1 MTVQKS
7 NRRAVLFDLEDT
19 YNDAT
24 TPLAADAILCRTITM
39 TPLAGNDIQRV
50 AVRPYY
56 GNSPMVAGEKHVEL
70 TLEVE
75 LAPGRLDGEEP
86 DEEIVPPKIGKLLRV
101 CGFEET
107 VDTEENTVTYTP
119 ISDNEESGVFFAH
132 MDGNLHR
139 GRGCRGTVS
148 FTLNAANLPTATF
161 VLSALVSPVTTASLP
176 AAEFEGWVDA
186 LPVNTLYTSVLSML
200 GQNVA
205 FSQFSLDMA
214 AAVVKQ
220 DIVGANDIL
229 LTDRTPTGTV
239 QIRDPGVAVKDF
251 FNEAL
256 TASRGPITLQHGQ
269 AAGSIIEITMPSCG
283 IASPTYADDNGIQML
298 SITYTPTPVAGNDE
312 VTLKF
317 R

>member
-1 MTVQKS
+1 MTVQRS
-7 NRRAVLFDLEDT
+7 NRRAILFDLETT
-19 YNDAT
+19 YNDST
-24 TPLAADAILCRTITM
+24 TPLAADAILCRTISM

-75 LAPGRLDGEEP
+75 LVPGKLDGDP
-86 DEEIVPPKIGKLLRV
+86 AAIVPPRIGKLLRV

-107 VDTEENTVTYTP
+107 IDLVEDKVVYTP
-119 ISDNEESGVFFAH
+119 ISSAEESGVFFAH

-148 FTLNAANLPTATF
+148 FALNAANLPTATF
-161 VLSALVSPVTTASLP
+161 TLSALVSPVTSTALP
-176 AAEFEGWVDA
+176 AATFEGWVYA
-186 LPVNTLYTSVLSML
+186 LPVNTTNTSILSML

-205 FSQFSLDMA
+205 FNQFSLDVA
-214 AAVVKQ
+214 AQVVRQ

-229 LTDRTPTGTV
+229 ITERAPAGAV
-239 QIRDPGVAVKDF
+239 QVRDPGVAVKDY

-256 TASRGPITLQHGQ
+256 TAAVGAITLQHGQ
-269 AAGSIIEITMPSCG
+269 VAGSIIEFSMPACG

-298 SITYTPTPVAGNDE
+298 SMNYTAQPVEGNDE
-312 VTLKF
+312 ITITF